1 MKNAM
6 GIYKLS
12 NWRDVG
18 GEEKGSQE
26 GSLGNTG
33 SNRLISGVAVTDSD
47 ALAAA
52 C

>member
-12 NWRDVG
+12 DWRNVG
-18 GEEKGSQE
+18 GEEKGAQD

-33 SNRLISGVAVTDSD
+33 NDRLISGAAVTDSD
-47 ALAAA
+47 ALAAT